1 MKKVTF
7 VYSCGATQI
16 AYWSKQ
22 TIKGRIE
29 KDFEFDRRV
38 RDLAQDWKHD
48 LGAANVAITNI

>member
-1 MKKVTF
+1 MKKITF

-38 RDLAQDWKHD
+38 RDLAQDWKHE
-48 LGAANVAITNI
+48 